1 MPPSLKRIDTL
12 YRMTATEPPITQLL
26 AAYSRG
32 DEGAGNALFPV
43 VYAQLRQLARR
54 QLAQARGGT
63 MVPTELVHEA
73 YLKLCD
79 GGLANVTDRRHF
91 FALGARAMRQ
101 VLVSRARKRHAIK
114 HDAGRFV
121 TLNENIA
128 ETPQAQVDV
137 LALDEAL
144 QALADIDERKARAI
158 ELRAFGGL
166 SFEEIA
172 QLLDISRATL
182 ARDYRGAQAWLYR
195 RLEMSAAGERA
206 P

>member
-1 MPPSLKRIDTL
+1 MNAIDQ
-12 YRMTATEPPITQLL
+12 PITRLL
-26 AAYSRG
+26 AAYSGG
-32 DEGAGNALFPV
+32 DGDAGNALFPM
-43 VYAQLRQLARR
+43 VYAQLRQIARR
-54 QLAQARGGT
+54 QLAQSHGAT
-63 MVPTELVHEA
+63 IVPTELVHEA
-73 YLKLCD
+73 YLKLCN
-79 GGLANVTDRRHF
+79 GGLANVTDRNHF

-101 VLVSRARKRHAIK
+101 VLVDRARKRQAIK

-121 TLNENIA
+121 TLNEA
-128 ETPQAQVDV
+128 LADTPQTQVDV

-166 SFEEIA
+166 SFDEIA

-195 RLEMSAAGERA
+195 KLEMSQAIDRS

>member
-1 MPPSLKRIDTL
+1 MTVIDQ
-12 YRMTATEPPITQLL
+12 PITELL
-26 AAYSRG
+26 AAYSLG
-32 DEGAGNALFPV
+32 DEDAGNVLFPI

-54 QLAQARGGT
+54 QLANARAGT

-79 GGLANVTDRRHF
+79 GGLANISDRHHF
-91 FALGARAMRQ
+91 FSLGARAMRQ
-101 VLVSRARKRHAIK
+101 IIVSRARRRHALK

-121 TLNENIA
+121 TLNENLA
-128 ETPQAQVDV
+128 ETPKSEVDV

-144 QALADIDERKARAI
+144 QALAAVDERKARAI

-166 SFEEIA
+166 SFDEIA
-172 QLLDISRATL
+172 QLLEVSRATL

-195 RLEMSAAGERA
+195 RLELSAGDGAA
-206 P
+206 

>member
-1 MPPSLKRIDTL
+1 VGAIDQ
-12 YRMTATEPPITQLL
+12 PITQLL

-32 DEGAGNALFPV
+32 DEGAGDALFPI
-43 VYAQLRQLARR
+43 VYTQLRQLARR
-54 QLAQARGGT
+54 QLAVGRGGT
-63 MVPTELVHEA
+63 MAPTELVHEA

-79 GGLANVTDRRHF
+79 GALANVTDRQHF

-101 VLVSRARKRHAIK
+101 VLVDRARRRNAQRR
-114 HDAGRFV
+114 DAGRFV
-121 TLNENIA
+121 TLDANLA
-128 ETPQAQVDV
+128 DTPQSQVDV

-144 QALADIDERKARAI
+144 QALAGIDERKARAI

-172 QLLDISRATL
+172 QLLDVSRATL

-195 RLEMSAAGERA
+195 QLEMRAANGAA